1 MPTYEYI
8 ATEKG
13 RACAH
18 CRRGF
23 EVRQRMSDE
32 PLKECPKCGVPVQR
46 AITPVGISTHGFSKR
61 LLTDQSLK
69 KHGFTKLVN
78 EGGGKYRKI

>member
-8 ATEKG
+8 AKDKA
-13 RACAH
+13 RACAN
-18 CRRGF
+18 CRSGF

-32 PLKECPKCGVPVQR
+32 PLRACPKCGAPVER
-46 AITPVGISTHGFSKR
+46 VIVAVGISTHTLSKR

-78 EGGGKYRKI
+78 EGDGKFRKI